1 MLVSSSGMMCALMH
15 ANLPCEDY
23 TFGGAHYGKYFHVS
37 EDDVVTEWTDEDQAA
52 LDPEPEKHC
61 KGGRTCIRCDP
72 GNTGVQTPVGLV
84 GA

>member
-37 EDDVVTEWTDEDQAA
+37 EDDVVTEWTDEDQT
-52 LDPEPEKHC
+52 E
-61 KGGRTCIRCDP
+61 
-72 GNTGVQTPVGLV
+72 VV
-84 GA
+84 